1 MQAQPSDPNDLPT
14 RELNA
19 EDAGSK
25 IWNQLLESTLVQ
37 RARSL
42 STVEWS
48 LLCEVARKFD
58 GGQSTLEEF
67 VVELVE
73 TFLSN
78 RFPATVSTA
87 EYLKQ
92 MSRSIGQTLCSDPLS
107 RQRLVDFHQHLRGM
121 NCGI

>member
-1 MQAQPSDPNDLPT
+1 MQAQPSDPNGLPT
-14 RELNA
+14 QEQNA
-19 EDAGSK
+19 EDANSK

-42 STVEWS
+42 SKVEWS
-48 LLCEVARKFD
+48 QLFEVAREFD

-67 VVELVE
+67 VIEMVE
-73 TFLSN
+73 TFLSI
-78 RFPATVSTA
+78 RFPATVTTSA
-87 EYLKQ
+87 YLKQ

-121 NCGI
+121 NCGN